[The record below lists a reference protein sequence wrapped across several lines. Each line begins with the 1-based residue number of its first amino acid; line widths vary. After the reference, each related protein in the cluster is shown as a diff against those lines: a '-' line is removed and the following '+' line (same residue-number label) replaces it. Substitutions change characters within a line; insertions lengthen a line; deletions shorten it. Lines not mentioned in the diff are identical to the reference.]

1 MTFRLMEFPAAASTD
16 DSAASS
22 TLRAFAVLELI
33 AASDESLTLEE
44 LTRISALPKPT
55 VHRIL
60 RLLMRGGL
68 VERQALEKR
77 YVVGPRISTLALAV
91 QMRSPHRRERRAILA
106 RLVEA
111 IGETCNFTMLDG
123 SEVVYLDRVET
134 SAGVRLHMDSGSRVP
149 LHCTASGKLLLS
161 ALPSAQVRRLLG
173 SGPLARYT
181 DRTNTSIAA
190 LERELAKI
198 RVSGVGTD
206 VGEYLVGSVCMAVPV
221 CDPQGRTCAAIAVH
235 GPAPR
240 MTLKKGQSFLP
251 AMRSAA
257 TEIAATLLPESI
269 NSQPPPRA
277 KRFARAGKMAA

>member
-1 MTFRLMEFPAAASTD
+1 MEFPSAAAGN

-22 TLRAFAVLELI
+22 TLRAFGVLEQI
-33 AASDESLTLEE
+33 ATSDESLTLEE

-68 VERQALEKR
+68 VERQALDKR
-77 YVVGPRISTLALAV
+77 YVIGPRVSALSLAV

-161 ALPSAQVRRLLG
+161 ALPPAQVRRLIG

-181 DRTNTSIAA
+181 NRTNTSIAA

-198 RVSGVGTD
+198 RVSGVGID
-206 VGEYLVGSVCMAVPV
+206 VGEYLVGSVCLAVPV
-221 CDPQGRTCAAIAVH
+221 RDAQGRMCAAVAVH

-240 MTLKKGQSFLP
+240 MTLKKGHSFLP

-257 TEIAATLLPESI
+257 NEIAATLLPEGI
-269 NSQPPPRA
+269 NSQPQPRA